1 MTDNSTN
8 PTTPAGMD
16 DETIEFA
23 SKVFNL
29 ARSASPTDSEML
41 LEYVRAGVPVDLTN
55 EDGNTLLM
63 LAAYSGNRSTVRGLL
78 DLGADVN
85 RLNKRNQSIIA
96 GALFKGEDEIV
107 KDLLHTGAKLDI
119 GHPTAVDTAAMFGR
133 QALLRSE

>member
-1 MTDNSTN
+1 MTDNSTHSA
-8 PTTPAGMD
+8 TPAGMD

-29 ARSASPTDSEML
+29 ARSATPADSALL

-63 LAAYSGNRSTVRGLL
+63 LAAYSGNRPAVRGLI

-107 KDLLHTGAKLDI
+107 KDLLQAGAKLDI

-133 QALLRSE
+133 EALLRAE